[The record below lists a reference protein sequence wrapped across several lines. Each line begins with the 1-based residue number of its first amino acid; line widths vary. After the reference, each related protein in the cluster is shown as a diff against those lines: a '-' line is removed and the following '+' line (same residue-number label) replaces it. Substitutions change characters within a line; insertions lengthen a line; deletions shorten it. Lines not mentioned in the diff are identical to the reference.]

1 MGYAGHG
8 RFNMLES
15 AMLKTRRFNM
25 LNELCRAEGTYIAE
39 RTRLSIVNLA
49 GIGMG

>member
-1 MGYAGHG
+1 MWGKRGGVYQMGYAGHG

-15 AMLKTRRFNM
+15 AMLNTRWLNM

-39 RTRLSIVNLA
+39 
-49 GIGMG
+49 M